1 MPADLSG
8 TWNLLSS
15 DNFEGYM
22 LALGR
27 TGGARA
33 TKGTPEGALT
43 TGLELRAKAAGPVV
57 SVARPSIPHPSIP
70 ASFCRSI
77 RPFP

>member
-1 MPADLSG
+1 MDANRHPTMPADLSG

-27 TGGARA
+27 TL
-33 TKGTPEGALT
+33 ALC
-43 TGLELRAKAAGPVV
+43 
-57 SVARPSIPHPSIP
+57 S
-70 ASFCRSI
+70 
-77 RPFP
+77 